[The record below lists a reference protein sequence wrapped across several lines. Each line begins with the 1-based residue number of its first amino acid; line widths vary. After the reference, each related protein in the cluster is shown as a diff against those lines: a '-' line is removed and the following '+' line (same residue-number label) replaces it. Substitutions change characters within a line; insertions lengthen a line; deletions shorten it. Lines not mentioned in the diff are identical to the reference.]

1 MSPGKIRG
9 KTWISNKKNG
19 RINKDREITLY
30 SVERKK
36 VMLKT

>member
-9 KTWISNKKNG
+9 KTWISNKKNA